1 MSKIKL
7 SADTPQLPS
16 ILAELANFSWNLPK
30 IKLPNLSMK
39 DSSTM
44 IMGAVIAGFSLL
56 MLIGT
61 YGLYLYQNNAQSL
74 YQNRFMTIKNLDDTN
89 ELIQKTDLMI
99 KNVIFDSSKAKPK
112 LLGAIDGLIA
122 SNDAK
127 LTELKTINRSFS
139 KGMQEREVFEAY
151 TGAYSEWINSD
162 LKAIQSAIIA
172 NNLGLASQIYN
183 NSGDMIAI
191 LDQNSKALIK
201 IQYEESKKDASQ
213 GTGYLYFFI
222 FFGALVSIVSLMAIL
237 YLLSNSKRI
246 LDSHLGAE
254 PEKLLEAAGHVASG
268 DVNFQIK
275 TRAGDHSSALAAIK
289 AIQEEFRLFLLDTE
303 ILNKAMS
310 QGKNLGR
317 RNIDQH
323 QGEFQNLAKELNTS
337 IDYALGSGQEYEK
350 KYKEIAR
357 YFNSTNEEIQGLLKT
372 VQSKNLSQRIAV
384 TPGSESDHPA
394 ASTINY
400 ILDLAE
406 DIVTKVRSHTNS
418 AESAGEEI
426 KNLQEK
432 LRSTSEEQRSIIGE
446 SKNGL
451 DKATTLNKAST
462 RSLKSIQ
469 NRAIDA
475 SKAIHAIYQN
485 MDALYEAQIETSK
498 KTAKEVTVV
507 SPLENISFTSLDSG
521 NTAIIKNEAKKS
533 LTSDELEQINEM
545 TAGLKKIME
554 TLDGIAKDGSKALLN
569 NAEQNSNL
577 SVSYSDL
584 TKIEHAIQKNDQ
596 FVAISQNN
604 ESLSL
609 HALTSEFT
617 LKSDIER
624 LEKEKREAEAKNAA
638 EKEKLQAKDDSDW
651 ELF

>member
-7 SADTPQLPS
+7 SANTPQLPN
-16 ILAELANFSWNLPK
+16 ILAELANFSCNLPK
-30 IKLPNLSMK
+30 IKLPNLSIK

-44 IMGAVIAGFSLL
+44 IMGMVVAGYTLL

-74 YQNRFMTIKNLDDTN
+74 YQNRFMTIKNLDDAS

-99 KNVIFDSSKAKPK
+99 KGAIYDSNKGKPK
-112 LLGAIDGLIA
+112 SLGAIDGLIA
-122 SNDAK
+122 SNAAK
-127 LTELKTINRSFS
+127 LNELKTVNRSSS
-139 KGMQEREVFEAY
+139 KGMQEKEVFEAY
-151 TGAYSEWINSD
+151 TGAYSEWVNTD

-191 LDQNSKALIK
+191 LDQNAKALIK

-222 FFGALVSIVSLMAIL
+222 FFGALISICSLIAIL
-237 YLLSNSKRI
+237 YLLDNSKRI

-254 PEKLLEAAGHVASG
+254 PEKLLEAAGHIASG

-275 TRAGDHSSALAAIK
+275 TREGDHSSVLAAIK
-289 AIQEEFRLFLLDTE
+289 AIQEEFRLFLLDTK

-317 RNIDQH
+317 RNTDQH

-357 YFNSTNEEIQGLLKT
+357 YFNSTNEEIQEILKT
-372 VQSKNLSQRIAV
+372 VQSKILSQRLAV
-384 TPGSESDHPA
+384 NPGSESDNPA

-400 ILDLAE
+400 ILDIAE
-406 DIVTKVRSHTNS
+406 DVVTKVRNHTNT

-426 KNLQEK
+426 KNLHEK
-432 LRSTSEEQRSIIGE
+432 LRSTYEEQRSIIGE

-451 DKATTLNKAST
+451 DKVSALNKAST

-485 MDALYEAQIETSK
+485 MDALYKAQIEISK
-498 KTAKEVTVV
+498 KTTKEVTVV
-507 SPLENISFTSLDSG
+507 SPMENISFTSLDSG

-533 LTSDELEQINEM
+533 LTGDELENINEM
-545 TAGLKKIME
+545 TTSLKKIIE
-554 TLDGIAKDGSKALLN
+554 TLDGIAKDGSKVLLN
-569 NAEQNSNL
+569 NAEQNSSL

-584 TKIEHAIQKNDQ
+584 TKIDHTIQKNDQ
-596 FVAISQNN
+596 FPVISPNN
-604 ESLSL
+604 ESLKL
-609 HALTSEFT
+609 HALASEFI

-624 LEKEKREAEAKNAA
+624 LEKEKRETEAKNAA
-638 EKEKLQAKDDSDW
+638 EKASLKAKDDSDW